1 MANYLLTGVA
11 GFIGSRVAEFLLED
25 GHTVY
30 GVDNI
35 NDAYDIRL
43 KEYRLGKLLGRENF
57 HYQKWDI
64 SEKSII
70 ERLKGWLPEGVA
82 GVIHLAAWAGTRRSL
97 QNPWIYIDTNIAGTL
112 NMLEL
117 CRQVPIK
124 KIVTASTSSVYGQVS
139 QPPYIEKDDTDYPL
153 QPYAATK
160 KGAEVMAHA
169 YHHLYGID
177 VTVLRYFTV
186 YGPAGRPQ
194 MVMFRFCKWIAEDQ
208 PVIVNGDGEQT
219 RGFTYLDDI
228 ARGTIMALKPLGFEV
243 FNLGGHEVITVNKM
257 IGMLESRIGKKAM
270 ITHQAF
276 HPADVHANHADISKA
291 KRTLGWEPQVD
302 LEEGITR
309 LVDWYMGERAWARHI
324 ETP

>member
-11 GFIGSRVAEFLLED
+11 GFIGSRVAEFLLQD
-25 GHTVY
+25 GHAVY

-43 KEYRLGKLLGRENF
+43 KEYRLGRLQGRKNF
-57 HYQKWDI
+57 HYHKWDI
-64 SEKSII
+64 SEQSII
-70 ERLKGWLPEGVA
+70 ERLEEWLPEQVA
-82 GVIHLAAWAGTRRSL
+82 AVINLAAWAGTRRSL
-97 QNPWIYIDTNIAGTL
+97 KNPWIYINTNIAGTL
-112 NMLEL
+112 NILEL
-117 CRQVPIK
+117 CRQHPIK
-124 KIVTASTSSVYGQVS
+124 KLVTASTSSVYGKVS
-139 QPPYIEKDDTDYPL
+139 KPPYVEEDDTDHPL

-177 VTVLRYFTV
+177 TTVLRYFTV

-194 MVMFRFCKWIAEDQ
+194 MVMFRFCKWIAEEQ

-228 ARGTIMALKPLGFEV
+228 ARGTILAMKPLGYEV
-243 FNLGGHEVITVNKM
+243 INLGGHEVITVNQM
-257 IGMLESRIGKKAM
+257 IGMLESRIGKRAKV
-270 ITHQAF
+270 THHAF

-291 KRTLGWEPQVD
+291 KRLLGWQPQIG
-302 LEEGITR
+302 LEEGVTR
-309 LVDWYMGERAWARHI
+309 LVDWYMQEREWARKI